1 MQCAWDGLVYCK
13 DCWAESWK
21 AAGCPVDEPWT
32 EQHGFHYHQVCEKCG
47 TVGTVTKV
55 TGLCAKCWSEQN
67 IQETNALAEK
77 FIAALNNATFEGI
90 PIKKTDGIPGATGK
104 HKQTAV
110 VHAVSSS
117 AHADQ
122 FDELTAK
129 GWKLDMVLGLY
140 YKP

>member
-1 MQCAWDGLVYCK
+1 MKPKVFICETCGQECR
-13 DCWAESWK
+13 ESDK
-21 AAGCPVDEPWT
+21 
-32 EQHGFHYHQVCEKCG
+32 G
-47 TVGTVTKV
+47 TSKEC
-55 TGLCAKCWSEQN
+55 LKCWSKKQLEYWDKQ
-67 IQETNALAEK
+67 IQETNELAEK
-77 FIAALNNATFEGI
+77 FITALNNKTFEGI